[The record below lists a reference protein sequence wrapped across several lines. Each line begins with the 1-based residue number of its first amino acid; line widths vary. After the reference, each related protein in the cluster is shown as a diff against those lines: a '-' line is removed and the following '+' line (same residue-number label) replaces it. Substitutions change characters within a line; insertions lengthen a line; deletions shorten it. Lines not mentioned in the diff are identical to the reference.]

1 METKLPL
8 EIKTS
13 IMCMID
19 GPCTST
25 LARLALVEKA
35 LQRDAEKLLYRALF
49 ITDLDE
55 DEDARSLPCLRTL
68 AHNESKA
75 HLVKSVKISLSFQ
88 RQRRDWKKRFFA
100 TLRAALLRTRSLV
113 HLTLDVAV
121 NDRRQIPVKHCDAI
135 WSLLESATFRLD
147 SLHYSPPSF
156 ERPADVIMWQ
166 PSLQVVGLITDR
178 IEDEDILP
186 DFRGILVPDKTNRSF
201 PPLIPYNPERN
212 PDQPRSIP
220 LIFGLSY
227 VPRPRIKGRLN
238 RTVNHDPSQ
247 STVSELEFWGD
258 GWPVEWRRPG
268 ETESEEGGEATILLF
283 PGLFPQGSGTMA
295 KRVAE
300 HVAHPDVAPIL
311 PHPSLSTPSLAKIYW
326 LIPPPIQEA
335 RRFYKGM
342 DTWLKNVS
350 SVVIYGK
357 VDFSPEGI
365 ARLPFEDMGNSIS
378 PFSERIERL
387 SVRVWESYE
396 RQWEPPTE
404 QEAIQQVVEWKT
416 SSFPRLVQVGWNWA
430 FITLVDGVWVFY
442 W

>member
-1 METKLPL
+1 
-8 EIKTS
+8 
-13 IMCMID
+13 MCMID

-35 LQRDAEKLLYRALF
+35 LQRDAERLLYCSLF

-68 AHNESKA
+68 AQNESKA
-75 HLVKSVKISLSFQ
+75 VKSAKISLSFQ

-135 WSLLESATFRLD
+135 WSLLEYVPNSLSIISPWWLTVDVFCRSATFRLD

-268 ETESEEGGEATILLF
+268 ATEYEEGGEATIFLF
-283 PGLFPQGSGTMA
+283 PGLFPQESGTMA

-300 HVAHPDVAPIL
+300 HVSRPDVVPIL
-311 PHPSLSTPSLAKIYW
+311 PHPSLSTPSLTKIYW

-335 RRFYKGM
+335 RRFYEGM
-342 DTWLKNVS
+342 DTWFKNAS
-350 SVVIYGK
+350 SVVVYGK

-365 ARLPFEDMGNSIS
+365 ARLVS
-378 PFSERIERL
+378 
-387 SVRVWESYE
+387 
-396 RQWEPPTE
+396 T
-404 QEAIQQVVEWKT
+404 
-416 SSFPRLVQVGWNWA
+416 
-430 FITLVDGVWVFY
+430 
-442 W
+442 